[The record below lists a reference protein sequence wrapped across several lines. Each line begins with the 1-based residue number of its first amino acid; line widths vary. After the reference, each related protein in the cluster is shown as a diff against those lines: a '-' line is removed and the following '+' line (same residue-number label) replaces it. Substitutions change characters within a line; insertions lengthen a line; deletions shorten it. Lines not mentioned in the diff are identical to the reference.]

1 MKVEIR
7 SFSITCTY
15 RSFDL
20 IKEGGNESRQR
31 KSLEKIW
38 WKGRRAE
45 YFSEEEKNKKDEG
58 SAIKKRGEEGK
69 ERMEIA
75 EITRR
80 EGMKMVVEKKEKK

>member
-1 MKVEIR
+1 MKVKIR

-20 IKEGGNESRQR
+20 IKGGNESRQR

-38 WKGRRAE
+38 WKERRAE

-58 SAIKKRGEEGK
+58 SAIKKRGEDGK

>member
-38 WKGRRAE
+38 WKERRAE

-58 SAIKKRGEEGK
+58 SAIKKRGEDGK

-80 EGMKMVVEKKEKK
+80 EEMKMVVEKKEKK

>member
-38 WKGRRAE
+38 WKERRAE

-58 SAIKKRGEEGK
+58 SAIKKGGKGKNGNSRDNETRGDEDG
-69 ERMEIA
+69 R
-75 EITRR
+75 
-80 EGMKMVVEKKEKK
+80 

>member
-20 IKEGGNESRQR
+20 IKEGGNKSRQR

-38 WKGRRAE
+38 WKERRAE

-58 SAIKKRGEEGK
+58 SAIKKRGEDGK

>member
-1 MKVEIR
+1 MYL
-7 SFSITCTY
+7 SI
-15 RSFDL
+15 DL

-38 WKGRRAE
+38 WKERRAE

-58 SAIKKRGEEGK
+58 SAIKKREEDGK